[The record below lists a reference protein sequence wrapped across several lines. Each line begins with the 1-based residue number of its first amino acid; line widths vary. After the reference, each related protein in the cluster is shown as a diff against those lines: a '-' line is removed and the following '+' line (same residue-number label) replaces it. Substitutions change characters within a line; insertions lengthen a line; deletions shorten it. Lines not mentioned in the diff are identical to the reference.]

1 MDSFLYM
8 YVIYTFLVWILNNCL
23 ANTFFALDPSNS
35 TIKRLSCI
43 IEKSDT
49 HMLFTATDTQCVYV
63 YGEGGG
69 GGWGVWGADGRGSD
83 GGV

>member
-1 MDSFLYM
+1 M

-23 ANTFFALDPSNS
+23 AHTVFALDPSNS

-43 IEKSDT
+43 IEKSHT
-49 HMLFTATDTQCVYV
+49 HMLFTATDTQCVCV
-63 YGEGGG
+63 WRGGV
-69 GGWGVWGADGRGSD
+69 GWGVWGADGRGSD